1 MKTHNLPLSY
11 LLLTFLTFLI
21 VLSAQAQ
28 VPSHV
33 PTNGLVGYW
42 PFNGNANDESGNG
55 HNGTAIGATLTTDR
69 FGNLN
74 KAYSFNGGSQK
85 IQTNYQGILGQ
96 NARSISLWYLSN
108 PEGGLLYYGLT
119 YPGARMNIYLYP
131 VQYMGVYIASAPTID
146 NSDSQVAQNLIT
158 NVGSWNHL
166 VITYDP
172 SNGTATNSFK
182 FYVNGVLSTQ
192 EYFNY
197 NGDQVFNT
205 QLGDLMMFGSVP
217 GQDLYGKMDDI
228 GMWNRALTVT
238 EVMGLYECSTVGA
251 SVITGS
257 LTPSQ
262 FTQNTYTCNNSVGS
276 SYTWTATNG
285 VIVSGQGTN
294 TVEIIWANA
303 GIGSVSVV
311 ETNAMNCSGDMVS
324 VDVVIIPTNV
334 EELSNTLILYPN
346 PATTELNLQITSDLI
361 GTDLFVFDALG
372 KQILKQQILSTN
384 TIINTSSFAVG
395 NYVVKVGGGV
405 KKFTVE
411 K

>member
-1 MKTHNLPLSY
+1 
-11 LLLTFLTFLI
+11 
-21 VLSAQAQ
+21 
-28 VPSHV
+28 
-33 PTNGLVGYW
+33 
-42 PFNGNANDESGNG
+42 
-55 HNGTAIGATLTTDR
+55 
-69 FGNLN
+69 
-74 KAYSFNGGSQK
+74 
-85 IQTNYQGILGQ
+85 
-96 NARSISLWYLSN
+96 
-108 PEGGLLYYGLT
+108 
-119 YPGARMNIYLYP
+119 
-131 VQYMGVYIASAPTID
+131 
-146 NSDSQVAQNLIT
+146 
-158 NVGSWNHL
+158 
-166 VITYDP
+166 
-172 SNGTATNSFK
+172 
-182 FYVNGVLSTQ
+182 VNGVLSTQ

-346 PATTELNLQITSDLI
+346 PVTTNLTLQVKSEMIGSD
-361 GTDLFVFDALG
+361 FVIYDALG
-372 KQILKQQILSTN
+372 KVVLRDKILSTN
-384 TIINTSSFAVG
+384 QNISMINLSNG
-395 NYVVKVGGGV
+395 NYILRVGAMNKV
-405 KKFTVE
+405 FTIS

>member
-1 MKTHNLPLSY
+1 M
-11 LLLTFLTFLI
+11 
-21 VLSAQAQ
+21 
-28 VPSHV
+28 
-33 PTNGLVGYW
+33 
-42 PFNGNANDESGNG
+42 
-55 HNGTAIGATLTTDR
+55 
-69 FGNLN
+69 
-74 KAYSFNGGSQK
+74 
-85 IQTNYQGILGQ
+85 
-96 NARSISLWYLSN
+96 
-108 PEGGLLYYGLT
+108 YYGLT

-131 VQYMGVYIASAPTID
+131 VQYMGQYIAQAPTID
-146 NSDSQVAQNLIT
+146 NSDSQVAYYPIT
-158 NVGSWNHL
+158 SVGSWNHL
-166 VITYDP
+166 VLTFEP

-197 NGDQVFNT
+197 NGDQAFNT

-228 GMWNRALTVT
+228 GMWNRALTAT
-238 EVMGLYECSTVGA
+238 EVMGLYECTTVGA

-257 LTPSQ
+257 LTPTQ
-262 FTQNTYTCNNSVGS
+262 FTQNIYTCNNSVGS
-276 SYTWTATNG
+276 SYTWTVTNG
-285 VIVSGQGTN
+285 VIVTGQGTN
-294 TVEIIWANA
+294 SIEIVWANA

-311 ETNAMNCSGDMVS
+311 ETNAMNCSGDLVS
-324 VDVVIIPTNV
+324 IDVVIFPIGV
-334 EELSNTLILYPN
+334 EEFSSSLSLFPN

-405 KKFTVE
+405 KKFEVVR
-411 K
+411 